1 MFASG
6 GYVPSM
12 AELIARVE
20 MVRTTADGGGDLCDV
35 VTGMGATPELALAK
49 LRSAGEALG
58 QQLLEAKA
66 AKAEATWAAGAAE
79 RKAAALAAYD
89 KDAEEKAKKGVHVAP
104 FVWPPRG
111 QEYREYALRP
121 QREGWWSGRFE
132 IVGVRLTP
140 TPEESGR
147 TSWLAYGTLAWAE
160 ESQNEQGKSKTG

>member
-1 MFASG
+1 
-6 GYVPSM
+6 M
-12 AELIARVE
+12 AESIARVE
-20 MVRTTADGGGDLCDV
+20 MIRTTADGGGDRCDV
-35 VTGMGATPELALAK
+35 VTGIDATPELALAK

-66 AKAEATWAAGAAE
+66 EKAEATWAAGAAE
-79 RKAAALAAYD
+79 REAAALARYN

-111 QEYREYALRP
+111 EEYREYARRP

-140 TPEESGR
+140 TLEESGR

-160 ESQNEQGKSKTG
+160 DPRTNKEDPRQGE